1 MTKVFVEQPRLH
13 QICKTNHNFYIFWSR
28 KRQRN
33 DDLCPCVD
41 QVKDQ
46 VKDNRKGGGRGV
58 GGEAGGGGGSSSSS
72 SDQNPQKNADDGAIR
87 VKILKNPNPKKL
99 FIA

>member
-1 MTKVFVEQPRLH
+1 M
-13 QICKTNHNFYIFWSR
+13 
-28 KRQRN
+28 
-33 DDLCPCVD
+33 
-41 QVKDQ
+41 
-46 VKDNRKGGGRGV
+46 KDNRKGGGRGA
-58 GGEAGGGGGSSSSS
+58 GGEAGGGGSSSSS